1 MSVFSGSSASAP
13 SVAGSVAEPA
23 ARPADGPAAGSRK
36 RRRTARTVA
45 LLTASGAAS
54 LLLAGPAFAHIS
66 VQPQGEAA
74 RGGYATVGV
83 KVPNERDNAST
94 VKLELTLPTE
104 HPLAS
109 VLPQPVPG
117 WNIEVTKAKLAKP
130 LSVHGKQ
137 ITEAV
142 SKVTWTAAGSKI
154 GPGQFQQFPL
164 SIGQL
169 PENADRLVF
178 KALQTY
184 DNKEVVR
191 WIETPEKGKP
201 EPESPAPVLTLSA
214 GTDGH
219 GAPAANDAKGHHGGT
234 GDTPA
239 SGSPDTDSSDTFA
252 RTLGVIGILVGAA
265 GIAFGVFAGRR
276 HGGGRTDSGISS

>member
-1 MSVFSGSSASAP
+1 MSVFSGSQASAP
-13 SVAGSVAEPA
+13 SSSGTTARATVRTA
-23 ARPADGPAAGSRK
+23 ARWS
-36 RRRTARTVA
+36 ARTVA
-45 LLTASGAAS
+45 LLAGSGAAS
-54 LLLAGPAFAHIS
+54 LLLAGPAAAHVG

-83 KVPNERDNAST
+83 KVPNERDDAST
-94 VKLELTLPTE
+94 VKLELALPTE

-117 WNIEVTKAKLAKP
+117 WNVEVTKAKLAKP
-130 LSVHGKQ
+130 LTVHGKQ

-191 WIETPEKGKP
+191 WIETPEEGKP
-201 EPESPAPVLTLSA
+201 EPETPAPVLALSE
-214 GTDGH
+214 GTGGH
-219 GAPAANDAKGHHGGT
+219 GAPAADRAEGHHGGT
-234 GDTPA
+234 GDTSA
-239 SGSPDTDSSDTFA
+239 SGSRDADSSDTLA

-265 GIAFGVFAGRR
+265 GVAFGVFAGRR
-276 HGGGRTDSGISS
+276 HSGRTDSGTSS